1 MQFDDFNPPPVFEHL
16 GQGQKIFEGRLHPLT
31 LVIGLTKY
39 GRALVPA
46 LALVLFGNR
55 WAGVPLVIFAA
66 TGLSATLIKYF
77 SFRYRIENGELIT
90 QEGLIEKRQRNI
102 PLERVQEI
110 SIEQG
115 ILHRL
120 LSVVD
125 AKIET
130 GSGGGAEAT
139 LSVLSRADAEK
150 LRQAVFSHAA
160 AIRANK
166 ISEAEVSPVAEPISV
181 TPESVVIRRLS
192 IRDLVLAGLT
202 SNHLLSALVL
212 AGAIWNFADD
222 LLPKT
227 IYENTGKLIFRE
239 AQHLAA
245 QGTAAAIAITFIGL
259 VGILLIGITLSIT
272 GTIVLFYGFKLSR
285 RGDDLQRRYGLL
297 TQRSSSL
304 PRRRIQVL
312 EIEEKMLRRLFGL
325 ATLRADTSG
334 RQRDR
339 KDDNHGRDVLLPILP
354 TREVDEILPTLFPDF
369 DNDDSE
375 WRRVSKLSVWRETI
389 EASVIFLVVA
399 IALFVWSGSWWAIL
413 PLIVIP
419 LIYLLYGFSYRQLGY
434 ALGQGYLRTRRGWL
448 GRSTHI
454 VPINKIQAVEVH
466 RTPLDRMWGVA
477 TLTVDTAGQ
486 AFTGGGPRISNLPLG
501 EARELAGLLAQRAAI
516 TEYKW

>member
-115 ILHRL
+115 VLHRL

-212 AGAIWNFADD
+212 AGAIWNFA
-222 LLPKT
+222 
-227 IYENTGKLIFRE
+227 
-239 AQHLAA
+239 
-245 QGTAAAIAITFIGL
+245 
-259 VGILLIGITLSIT
+259 
-272 GTIVLFYGFKLSR
+272 
-285 RGDDLQRRYGLL
+285 
-297 TQRSSSL
+297 
-304 PRRRIQVL
+304 
-312 EIEEKMLRRLFGL
+312 
-325 ATLRADTSG
+325 
-334 RQRDR
+334 
-339 KDDNHGRDVLLPILP
+339 
-354 TREVDEILPTLFPDF
+354 
-369 DNDDSE
+369 
-375 WRRVSKLSVWRETI
+375 
-389 EASVIFLVVA
+389 
-399 IALFVWSGSWWAIL
+399 
-413 PLIVIP
+413 
-419 LIYLLYGFSYRQLGY
+419 
-434 ALGQGYLRTRRGWL
+434 
-448 GRSTHI
+448 
-454 VPINKIQAVEVH
+454 
-466 RTPLDRMWGVA
+466 
-477 TLTVDTAGQ
+477 
-486 AFTGGGPRISNLPLG
+486 
-501 EARELAGLLAQRAAI
+501 
-516 TEYKW
+516 